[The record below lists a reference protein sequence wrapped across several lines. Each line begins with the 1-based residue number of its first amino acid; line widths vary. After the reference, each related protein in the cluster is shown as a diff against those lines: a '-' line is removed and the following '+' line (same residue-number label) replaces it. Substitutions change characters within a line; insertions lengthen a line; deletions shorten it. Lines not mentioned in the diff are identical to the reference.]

1 VALARAVVRE
11 PRAFLMDEPLSNL
24 DAKLRV
30 QTRGELKRLQH
41 ELRTTTV
48 YVTHDQSEAM
58 TLAGRVAVMR
68 GGRLQQFDTPLNV
81 YHRPAN
87 RFVAGFV
94 GNPPMNFVEGRIDAA
109 ARLFVAGDLRID
121 LPERLLLAAGRGR
134 ERVVLGVRPEHV
146 RVELSARAGWLPT
159 AVYVTEQMGNE
170 ALVFLRLGT
179 EKIIARAAADFRAEP
194 ETPAWIKLDDDRLHL
209 FDADTGDAL

>member
-1 VALARAVVRE
+1 
-11 PRAFLMDEPLSNL
+11 
-24 DAKLRV
+24 
-30 QTRGELKRLQH
+30 
-41 ELRTTTV
+41 
-48 YVTHDQSEAM
+48 M

-68 GGRLQQFDTPLNV
+68 GGRLQQFDAPLAV

-94 GNPPMNFVEGRIDAA
+94 GNPPMNFLEGRLDAP

-121 LPERLLLAAGRGR
+121 VPERLLAAAPGR

-146 RVELSARAGWLPT
+146 RVGGAAREGWLPT

-170 ALVFLRLGT
+170 TLVFLRLGAG
-179 EKIIARAAADFRAEP
+179 KIIARADADFRAEP
-194 ETPAWIKLDDDRLHL
+194 ETPAWIKFDDDRLHL
-209 FDADTGDAL
+209 FDADSGDALR